1 MYALHHLYPQRL
13 QHLAHTHTC
22 NVRHSNTH
30 SSFRCTALASTAGI
44 TPWWIRCNI
53 YVYFLFLPSLF
64 YHSSI
69 YKRSR
74 SFCQKCRWQVTA
86 KHTCTLCM
94 WLCMKWHGAWLYG
107 VHNMHQDGS
116 SFMWHQPCQRCKY
129 PTSVD
134 TEKRRYKELVN
145 HVPLHANA
153 VNLLERAENNAI

>member
-1 MYALHHLYPQRL
+1 MHSTTSTPSDSSTWRTRTHATSITQ
-13 QHLAHTHTC
+13 THTAASGAQ
-22 NVRHSNTH
+22 RSHQLLGSLHDESGATYTFI
-30 SSFRCTALASTAGI
+30 SYSFLLCFTTVA
-44 TPWWIRCNI
+44 
-53 YVYFLFLPSLF
+53 
-64 YHSSI
+64 

-107 VHNMHQDGS
+107 VHNMHQDGG

-129 PTSVD
+129 TTSVD